1 MDTCGIGKEFSKSL
15 SKFGIGVSPTWLILR
30 SPHLSKSPRNHHV
43 MEEGID
49 TNLDVDC
56 TKAIPRSIV
65 IYFDMKF
72 GMGAYIKILDQL
84 LFSLM

>member
-1 MDTCGIGKEFSKSL
+1 
-15 SKFGIGVSPTWLILR
+15 
-30 SPHLSKSPRNHHV
+30 

-72 GMGAYIKILDQL
+72 GMGAYIKILGIATQAI
-84 LFSLM
+84 SRSIII